1 MEERMARGDPGAYQK
16 NGKRKAGG
24 GVDTNAKRARVE
36 SEPDTQP
43 TKRVAPA
50 NPLSSLAGYGSDS
63 DNQNSDD
70 EMMDPEKDAVSSKDP
85 NSVGVIA
92 LPSAERPRK
101 EKTKRLCRNF
111 QRGKCTRGD
120 SCLFLHEKRPKTPRN
135 TVPEQPVEIFRT
147 RSGLLEKV
155 KTNRVWIH
163 LVYQVDCF
171 CVNPVIL
178 QLLEK
183 DIKAEKSMLLQCLRY
198 IVQNDFFDP
207 TLK

>member
-1 MEERMARGDPGAYQK
+1 MARGDPVARQQ

-24 GVDTNAKRARVE
+24 AVDKNAKRAHVE
-36 SEPDTQP
+36 GEPDTQH
-43 TKRVAPA
+43 TKQALPI

-63 DNQNSDD
+63 DNQNSDND
-70 EMMDPEKDAVSSKDP
+70 IMDPEKDAISSKDP

-92 LPSAERPRK
+92 LPSSDERPKK

-111 QRGKCTRGD
+111 QRGKCSRGD

-155 KTNRVWIH
+155 SLWI
-163 LVYQVDCF
+163 Q
-171 CVNPVIL
+171 
-178 QLLEK
+178 
-183 DIKAEKSMLLQCLRY
+183 SMY
-198 IVQNDFFDP
+198 
-207 TLK
+207 